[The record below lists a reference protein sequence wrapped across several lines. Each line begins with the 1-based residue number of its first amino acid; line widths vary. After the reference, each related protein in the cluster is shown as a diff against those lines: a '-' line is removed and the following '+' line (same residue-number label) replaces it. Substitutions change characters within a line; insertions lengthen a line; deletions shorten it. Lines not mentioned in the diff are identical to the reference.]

1 MENFWT
7 IINATDTIE
16 NVSAQIREKFEKLRK
31 RTSLNVQTL
40 WPFGEQNGV
49 IEINNKTKKLEQYFA
64 TKNQIKR

>member
-40 WPFGEQNGV
+40 WPFGE
-49 IEINNKTKKLEQYFA
+49 
-64 TKNQIKR
+64 